1 MTADATVRTDMPA
14 AGRWARLWP
23 WLLRTVAV
31 LWIAL
36 AATLLLDHFR
46 THTAVGLTAGD
57 GKAAFGGDTIN
68 FWAGA
73 RLALEGRL
81 DVVYDF
87 DRYHAF
93 QVAVVGG
100 PIHLYHYSYPPVAL
114 LVTWPLGL
122 LPYLAGWVVWTLAGW
137 ALFLLVVRRAWPPGP
152 FHGLDSALFALAAPA
167 VTMNIWTGQ
176 TGTWIAALIG
186 AALMLLPRRPVVAGA
201 LLGLLIVK
209 PQLAVLIPVALLA
222 GRRWSALFACAGTA
236 AALLLAS
243 VLLFGIEFWQA
254 YVQRADHLRGWI
266 LEDGTGVHQ
275 LFTSVFVTVRR
286 LPAELGTAYAAQ
298 AVTALAAA
306 ALVWIAWR
314 RPAPPPARDAVL
326 VLGTLLATPYVQVYD
341 LVLASFVP
349 VWLLT
354 SLPAGDRRRILVWIA
369 SAPLILCALVAPF
382 VSVWTGFGIGP
393 LLILPA
399 VAVAYLCLDDALEP
413 GAARA
418 TSGAPR

>member
-1 MTADATVRTDMPA
+1 MTGLW
-14 AGRWARLWP
+14 GRSWP

-36 AATLLLDHFR
+36 AAALLLDHFR

-57 GKAAFGGDTIN
+57 GKAAFGGDSIN
-68 FWAGA
+68 FWSGA

-81 DVVYDF
+81 DVIYDF

-93 QVAVVGG
+93 QIAVLNG

-114 LVTWPLGL
+114 LLTWPLGL
-122 LPYLAGWVVWTLAGW
+122 LPYLAAWAVWIFGGI
-137 ALFLLVVRRAWPPGP
+137 ALFLFVLHRAWPPGP
-152 FHGLDSALFALAAPA
+152 FRTLDALLLGLAAPA

-186 AALMLLPRRPVVAGA
+186 GALLLLPRRPVLAGA
-201 LLGLLIVK
+201 LLGLLVVK
-209 PQLAVLIPVALLA
+209 PQLAVLLPVALLA
-222 GRRWSALFACAGTA
+222 GRRWAALFACAGTA

-243 VLLFGIEFWQA
+243 ALLFGVESWQA
-254 YVQRADHLRGWI
+254 YLQRADHLRGWI
-266 LEDGTGVHQ
+266 LEDGTGVQQ
-275 LFTSVFVTVRR
+275 LFTSVFATVRH
-286 LPAELGTAYAAQ
+286 LPTEVGTAYAAQ
-298 AVTALAAA
+298 GVTALAAA

-314 RPAPPPARDAVL
+314 RPAPQPARDAML

-341 LVLASFVP
+341 LVLAGFVP
-349 VWLLT
+349 LWLLA
-354 SLPAGDRRRILVWIA
+354 SLPEGDPRRPFVWAA

-382 VSVWTGFGIGP
+382 ISVWTGFGPAP

-399 VAVAYLCLDDALEP
+399 VAVAYLCLEGALEP

-418 TSGAPR
+418 TSGALR